1 MEKVKTQA
9 WDGFEAASSPAPGD
23 LPSTRIALSLADDF
37 WSYASITEFFFW
49 PCIYGPFSEQKYRQI
64 ARVIWWSIYLV

>member
-37 WSYASITEFFFW
+37 WSYASITEFFFSHAYTVLSASKNTGKL
-49 PCIYGPFSEQKYRQI
+49 PG
-64 ARVIWWSIYLV
+64 